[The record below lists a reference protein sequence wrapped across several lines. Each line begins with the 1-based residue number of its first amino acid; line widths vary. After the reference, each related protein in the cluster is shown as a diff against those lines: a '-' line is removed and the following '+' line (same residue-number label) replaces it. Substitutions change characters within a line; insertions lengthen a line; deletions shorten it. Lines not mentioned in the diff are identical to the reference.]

1 MERDAHAAVGR
12 SDASSREEDR
22 ERQSPGREPASGSQL
37 PRATPDLLA
46 YLDASISQLRS
57 ELAALRSRLDEQ
69 ASAGSEQK
77 ARMVILNMRLNGA
90 PREEAERYLS
100 ENFALTDSSALL
112 DDVYGTAS

>member
-1 MERDAHAAVGR
+1 MERDAHAAVSR
-12 SDASSREEDR
+12 SEAFSRREDP
-22 ERQSPGREPASGSQL
+22 ERQSPGHEPVSAAQH